1 MTNKQKYA
9 PWLVAAAALVVYLC
23 FPTRNYYWDGIAF
36 ALDIERVGRLS
47 AELLHQNHLLYNVVG
62 YLLYALARRAGFD
75 VRAIEV
81 LQILNGVLSAAC
93 AFVLFHI
100 LRRSLRST
108 YLSACLSLL
117 FAFSAT
123 WWKFSTDADS
133 YVPATLLMLAA
144 FHLLLPGRE
153 PRPLAVALLH
163 AGAMLLHQLA
173 VFFWPAA
180 VAGLLLQAS
189 GRDARRRLRP
199 AIIYTAAASLLTLA
213 VYYLCFRLRTESL
226 DPRAFVG
233 WMASYSSGSG
243 GFVFDFVSNLK
254 YTLRGHVRLLWGGRF
269 NLLRDYV
276 NAPTVALLA
285 LLIISA
291 AALLVQAARHFR
303 DTRLL
308 STPSIKNDATLRAV
322 ATLALVWM
330 TPYLIFC
337 FFFYPQDTFHRLVY
351 LPAPVILVG
360 VALASVEPGRARRY
374 RLALFTAVL
383 ALSNFLF
390 VVYPYSHV
398 RPNTP
403 LAMAYEMRARWSP
416 RTVVFYDFF
425 NSDDAILRYFNP
437 PVRWQKPGAWEA
449 GALDEEL
456 RKVYQSGGEAWV
468 ESSAVGRLTREPGGA
483 EWLAARARETR
494 ELTDPA
500 YTLKLVR
507 VAPPE

>member
-1 MTNKQKYA
+1 MTKTQKFA
-9 PWLVAAAALVVYLC
+9 PLLVAAAALVVYLC

-36 ALDIERVGRLS
+36 ALDIERVNHLS
-47 AELLHQNHLLYNVVG
+47 PELLHQNHLLYNVVG
-62 YLLYALARRAGFD
+62 YLLYAPARRVGFEA
-75 VRAIEV
+75 RAIEV
-81 LQILNGVLSAAC
+81 LQILNGLLSAAC

-100 LRRSLRST
+100 LRRSLGST
-108 YLSACLSLL
+108 YLSACLTLL

-133 YVPATLLMLAA
+133 YIPATLLMLAA
-144 FHLLLPGRE
+144 FYLLLPGRE

-163 AGAMLLHQLA
+163 AGAMLMHQLA

-180 VAGLLLQAS
+180 VVGLVLQAS
-189 GRDARRRLRP
+189 RRDAKRKLRP
-199 AIIYTAAASLLTLA
+199 ALIYTAAASLLTLA
-213 VYYLCFRLRTESL
+213 VYYLCFYLRTERL
-226 DPRAFVG
+226 DPSAFVG

-243 GFVFDFVSNLK
+243 GFVFDFVGNLK

-269 NLLRDYV
+269 NLLRDYLNV
-276 NAPTVALLA
+276 WTVALVA
-285 LLIISA
+285 LLIVSA
-291 AALLVQAARHFR
+291 VALLVQFARHFR
-303 DTRLL
+303 DARLL
-308 STPSIKNDATLRAV
+308 STSALKNDATLRATAV
-322 ATLALVWM
+322 LALAWM

-360 VALASVEPGRARRY
+360 VALASVEAGRARRY
-374 RLALFTAVL
+374 RLALFVAVL

-390 VVYPYSHV
+390 LAYPYSHV

-403 LAMAYEMRARWSP
+403 LAMAYEMRGRWSP
-416 RTVVFYDFF
+416 ETVVFYDFF

-437 PVRWQKPGAWEA
+437 PVRWQKMGASGTA
-449 GALDEEL
+449 GLDEEL
-456 RKVYQSGGEAWV
+456 RKVYTSGGEAWV
-468 ESSAVGRLTREPGGA
+468 ESSAINRLTREPGGA
-483 EWLAARARETR
+483 EWLAARAQETR